1 MVNKKINMSK
11 AIAMVELVF
20 ALVIMGIVLM
30 SAPMLISTVS
40 KSINVALQQ
49 EGINEA
55 ASRLGIILT
64 HEWDENNVNV
74 PCEGTPSILHTTSPV
89 TALEEYN
96 NTQLRIGVPPTS
108 NSHTYDCNGNEY
120 NATAIGSED
129 GYYNDIDDFDGSSA
143 LVEVTASGTGGKN
156 YIETDTVQIST
167 TVQYAADAGS
177 NPNYNSKSITYVP
190 STASSTTSNIKLIS
204 TTLTSTSSAEELN
217 QKQITLRTFSC
228 NLGSYN
234 YTSENLP

>member
-1 MVNKKINMSK
+1 MVVLYHSMRK
-11 AIAMVELVF
+11 AIAMVELIF

-74 PCEGTPSILHTTSPV
+74 PCEGNPSILHTTSPV
-89 TALEEYN
+89 LALEEYS
-96 NTQLRIGVPPTS
+96 NTQKRIGIPLSSPA
-108 NSHTYDCNGNEY
+108 HTYNCNGTEY
-120 NATAIGSED
+120 NATAIGKED
-129 GYYNDIDDFDGSSA
+129 AYYNDIDDFDGSSA

-156 YIETDTVQIST
+156 YLETDTVQIAT
-167 TVQYAADAGS
+167 TVQYAADSS
-177 NPNYNSKSITYVP
+177 NPNYNSKTITYVP
-190 STASSTTSNIKLIS
+190 STAGSSTSNIKQIS
-204 TTLTSTSSAEELN
+204 TTLTSASSAEEL
-217 QKQITLRTFSC
+217 QKQITLRAFSC
-228 NLGSYN
+228 NIGSYI
-234 YTSENLP
+234 YASRILP